1 MLRRTILLLAVTA
14 IVLPVLAQE
23 KTKDAATVTGK
34 FFNYDRDKKTLTI
47 APLTGDAKP
56 STFLVDKGT
65 EIFIDGKRGAINAV
79 PDNHPIRV
87 TLNADRTVVVRLSA
101 EGPTQKRKVLGVNRD
116 RFALQLDRGSDT
128 EEVPVAKDAEIVVN
142 GKDAKFEDLQPGDEA
157 TIRFAIDRK
166 TIRGIQVGL
175 PKPESGKL
183 PVKD

>member
-1 MLRRTILLLAVTA
+1 MLRRTIQILAAVALVGPVIAQDTGKTA
-14 IVLPVLAQE
+14 PS
-23 KTKDAATVTGK
+23 VTGK

-56 STFLVDKGT
+56 TTYLVDKGT
-65 EIFIDGKRGAINAV
+65 EIVIDGKRGSISAI
-79 PDNHPIRV
+79 PDNHPVRA

-101 EGPTQKRKVLGVNRD
+101 EGQTQKRKVLGVNRD

-142 GKDAKFEDLQPGDEA
+142 GKDAKFEDLQPGDDV

-166 TIRGIQVGL
+166 TIRAVQVGL
-175 PKPESGKL
+175 PKPAEGKL

>member
-1 MLRRTILLLAVTA
+1 MLRRTILMLAAVA
-14 IVLPVLAQE
+14 LVAPVIAQDRA
-23 KTKDAATVTGK
+23 KDGSNVTGK

-47 APLTGDAKP
+47 APLTGDAKA

-65 EIFIDGKRGAINAV
+65 EIIIDGKRGAITAI
-79 PDNHPIRV
+79 PDNHPVRA
-87 TLNADRTVVVRLSA
+87 TLNGDRTVVVRLSA
-101 EGPTQKRKVLGVNRD
+101 EGPTQKRKVIGVNRD

-142 GKDAKFEDLQPGDEA
+142 GKEAKFEDLQPGDEA

-166 TIRGIQVGL
+166 TIRGVQVGL
-175 PKPESGKL
+175 PKPEAGKL